1 MDQISTGLSQGQQN
15 ECRAVLANFI
25 YRHGLSDWGSTVN
38 VEETSTGQSRVKIE
52 LTPPA
57 HSGLPP
63 WPLDEIA
70 VADESVD
77 VAAELEALLELGY
90 PSRLD
95 DAKVPELRPPS
106 GFNVLVPV
114 MGQRSIL

>member
-1 MDQISTGLSQGQQN
+1 MDQTLTGLSQAQQN

-25 YRHGLSDWGSTVN
+25 HRHGLSDWGSTVK
-38 VEETSTGQSRVKIE
+38 VEETSMGQYRVKIE

-57 HSGLPP
+57 DSGLPS

-77 VAAELEALLELGY
+77 VASELEALLELGFQ
-90 PSRLD
+90 SRLD
-95 DAKVPELRPPS
+95 GAKVMVSR
-106 GFNVLVPV
+106 
-114 MGQRSIL
+114 